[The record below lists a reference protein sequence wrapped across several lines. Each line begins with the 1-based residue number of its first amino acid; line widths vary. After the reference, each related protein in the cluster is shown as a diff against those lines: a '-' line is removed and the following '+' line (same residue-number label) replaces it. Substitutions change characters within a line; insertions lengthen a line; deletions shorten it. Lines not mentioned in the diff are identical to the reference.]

1 MLGILLFYIAPSWW
15 IVSLMKAYEE
25 LWLLRATVKRPT
37 YADDCTSPSIFVRY
51 ANPIISPKS
60 VVVKTQISWSIA
72 YDQMWNCI
80 GDQDPS
86 VYTYTLSFVYINIP
100 CIHGMG
106 LDIQIPPEVRLV
118 CFFGG
123 PVISN
128 LRKSISCMS
137 RDQFLQN
144 IPVVC
149 GNCQM
154 GILQEMNSMNS
165 MEWNLV
171 PLIDGNIYI
180 YIITQLAIYQWYI
193 SGVYCQLGDYNYIYR
208 YISPTTY

>member
-60 VVVKTQISWSIA
+60 VVKTQISWSIA

-86 VYTYTLSFVYINIP
+86 VYTYTLSFVYINIRIAYVHCQKRSAP
-100 CIHGMG
+100 EKHRLHCPAA
-106 LDIQIPPEVRLV
+106 PPTSATVRSLV
-118 CFFGG
+118 VHVDG
-123 PVISN
+123 
-128 LRKSISCMS
+128 SCS
-137 RDQFLQN
+137 
-144 IPVVC
+144 C
-149 GNCQM
+149 
-154 GILQEMNSMNS
+154 S
-165 MEWNLV
+165 
-171 PLIDGNIYI
+171 
-180 YIITQLAIYQWYI
+180 
-193 SGVYCQLGDYNYIYR
+193 LGY
-208 YISPTTY
+208 